1 MGQEFNQVTAQHV
14 LQKIGQLEPQQIA
27 EVMDFIDFLAE
38 RNKGSA
44 LGQFP
49 RETPGAGVG
58 LELDAIQFAVVKKL
72 GSVVLRHVYGADR
85 PFAALL
91 REEGLPVI
99 GPEESPEAEGK
110 TQNP

>member
-1 MGQEFNQVTAQHV
+1 MGQECNQVITQHV

-58 LELDAIQFAVVKKL
+58 LEEVRKRLGKIQGKMSETVRE
-72 GSVVLRHVYGADR
+72 LRDERG
-85 PFAALL
+85 
-91 REEGLPVI
+91 
-99 GPEESPEAEGK
+99 
-110 TQNP
+110 

>member
-1 MGQEFNQVTAQHV
+1 MGQEFNQVIAQHV

-44 LGQFP
+44 LVQFL

-58 LELDAIQFAVVKKL
+58 LEEVRKRIAKIKGRMSETVRE
-72 GSVVLRHVYGADR
+72 LRDERG
-85 PFAALL
+85 
-91 REEGLPVI
+91 
-99 GPEESPEAEGK
+99 
-110 TQNP
+110 